1 MAFGLR
7 RKAKAEASA
16 GDVGVPA
23 SEHLNRDVMKA
34 MKHAAERGM
43 TGSIAVTE
51 RAHGT
56 TGHIYLYEGE
66 VYSVLLD
73 GYRPP
78 VLQRLR
84 SSDAIDESVMKE
96 AQEVAVFEEW
106 LVEHEN
112 LSAEDLGRVHQEIS
126 LAALSALV
134 AAPRVKV
141 KVHEGET
148 TDRNCSV
155 PLPVEALLTTLELRR
170 SRELETCVRIGVM
183 SQPGDVVLGSTG
195 ADVPGSGG
203 LPEFGPFLDVVD
215 GATSLD
221 DVARACGYTR
231 AEALHLAR
239 LLILQGSVR
248 VTGSDS
254 ARRIDHEWS
263 VPEEFG
269 TRPLAKPPTPV
280 AVTPVPDVD
289 VSEAAPDLGSAEAP
303 GPVTS
308 NDGATAGATIITG
321 AVIADSVDGEP
332 EAGSV
337 FGRSSA
343 DFTFDG
349 AGGDDE
355 LMAGLGDGPAG
366 PGAAEG
372 EESSPGAAEVVVP
385 LAGDRSP
392 DQLRDVL
399 RDLVEQLRVA
409 EDLNRRAA
417 DQMAALRESI
427 DRIEAMARES
437 SNQ

>member
-16 GDVGVPA
+16 GDVGAPA
-23 SEHLNRDVMKA
+23 SEHLNKDVVKA
-34 MKHAAERGM
+34 MEQAAARGM

-78 VLQRLR
+78 VLRRLR
-84 SSDAIDESVMKE
+84 SSDAIDESAMEE
-96 AQEVAVFEEW
+96 AAEVVAAEEW
-106 LVEHEN
+106 LVEQEN

-126 LAALSALV
+126 LAALSALL

-141 KVHEGET
+141 KVHQGET

-155 PLPVEALLTTLELRR
+155 PLPVKALLTTLELRR

-195 ADVPGSGG
+195 VEVAGSGG

-254 ARRIDHEWS
+254 ARRIDHEWA

-269 TRPLAKPPTPV
+269 TRALTKPPTPV
-280 AVTPVPDVD
+280 VVDPVPDID
-289 VSEAAPDLGSAEAP
+289 VSEAAPEQESAEAP
-303 GPVTS
+303 APMTS
-308 NDGATAGATIITG
+308 NDGAAAAATIIAG
-321 AVIADSVDGEP
+321 AVIADSVDDEP
-332 EAGSV
+332 DAGSV
-337 FGRSSA
+337 FGRSST

-355 LMAGLGDGPAG
+355 LMTGLGEVPAGLGVPQA
-366 PGAAEG
+366 